1 MTNTHERQKRAARPS
16 EMFPPGGH
24 SLSHAQ
30 GFGHRGFQRS
40 RGKTFATA
48 AGTCGA
54 RALRKSSEG
63 KRMSMTIVGVEGRAE
78 PSRSGAIERER
89 SRWPGAVVRRVRE

>member
-63 KRMSMTIVGVEGRAE
+63 KRMSMTIVGVGGARRTVQERGDRARAFAMAGRRRAA
-78 PSRSGAIERER
+78 RS
-89 SRWPGAVVRRVRE
+89 